1 MSLHEAKV
9 IRIKEILPHPDP
21 ETIRLGIVQVWD
33 YQVVV
38 AKDCWQ
44 VGQLAVYIE
53 PDTMVDGG
61 REEFAFLNGEKAP
74 RLHRIKAKRLRG
86 TWSEGL
92 LVPAP
97 EGFSEDSDAWEALG
111 LARYVPPDNISRKGP
126 KGNIDSEFGSGG
138 EWEEAPIA
146 LPFEKYDLENF
157 KKFNCMFTEGE
168 EVVVTEKIHGQNF
181 KAVWKDD
188 RLWVG
193 SRGGWK
199 KPAQEKTIETP
210 DGPKTYMQSQ
220 NNWWAAVDQNPWIVD
235 LCRKHP
241 GLVFF
246 GEIYGQVQDLK
257 YGAGKSQIFLS
268 LFDVWNP
275 ETNRFLDDRT
285 LTDIKVLDLSM
296 ACVIQDF
303 EYFAPELYRGPY
315 SKEKILEVTDGQSV
329 IRSANNIRE
338 GCVVRSVF
346 ENDALR
352 NRKILKNVSNFYLE
366 RT

>member
-1 MSLHEAKV
+1 MSTHEAKV
-9 IRIKEILPHPDP
+9 VEIKEILPHPDP
-21 ETIRLGIVQVWD
+21 ETVRLGIVQVWD

-38 AKDCWQ
+38 AKDLWR

-92 LVPAP
+92 LIPAP
-97 EGFSEDSDAWEALG
+97 EGFSEGSDAWETLALT
-111 LARYVPPDNISRKGP
+111 RYEPPATKRKGP

-138 EWEEAPIA
+138 DWESAPIE

-157 KKFNCMFTEGE
+157 KKYNRMFTEGE
-168 EVVVTEKIHGQNF
+168 EVVVQEKIHGSNF
-181 KAVWKDD
+181 KATWIEG
-188 RLWVG
+188 RLFVG
-193 SRGGWK
+193 SRSGWK

-220 NNWWAAVDQNPWIVD
+220 NNWWAAVDQNPWIVN
-235 LCRKHP
+235 LCRKNP

-296 ACVIQDF
+296 ACIIVEF
-303 EYFAPELYRGPY
+303 EYFAPTLYCGPY
-315 SKEKILEVTDGQSV
+315 SKEKILELTDGPSMV
-329 IRSANNIRE
+329 FGADNIRE
-338 GCVVRSVF
+338 GVVVRSAK
-346 ENDALR
+346 EDAHWR
-352 NRKILKNVSNFYLE
+352 DRKILKSVSNFYLE
-366 RT
+366 RQ